1 MQNVTPQLLD
11 AYLDDALGEAET
23 ALVEKSLRASTE
35 LRQALRALIGD
46 RDRGEHSVGA
56 IWRRERISCPTRT
69 QLGTFLLQAL
79 DEEEV
84 DYIEFH
90 LKTVGCAFCQ
100 ANLADLESLQQEEQP
115 NTQVRRRRFYESSAG
130 LLRTR

>member
-11 AYLDDALGEAET
+11 AYLDDALGEADT

-35 LRQALRALIGD
+35 LRQTLHALMRD
-46 RDRGEHSVGA
+46 RDRGEHTVGA

-69 QLGTFLLQAL
+69 QLGTYLLQAL
-79 DEEEV
+79 DEEHSE
-84 DYIEFH
+84 YIEFH
-90 LKTVGCAFCQ
+90 LKIIGCAFCQ
-100 ANLADLESLQQEEQP
+100 ANLADLASLQKEEQP
-115 NTQVRRRRFYESSAG
+115 DTQVRRRKFYESSAG